1 MQLAV
6 MSYSDLKKAE
16 IQEYIFKHEA
26 DDEKSLVL
34 KSKEILGV
42 SSSLIAQQIAGRRK
56 AKYKLPLWYR
66 TKGIIYPPS
75 INLEQSSSE
84 VTAQYKTTLVQ
95 KGKTGADLTGGFG
108 IDSFFLSKQFDKFYY
123 VEPDSDLLVLVRHN
137 HQLLG
142 ADNIEYINSTAE
154 EFIQESVEQFDFIFI
169 DPSRRSKQ
177 QKVFKLIDCI
187 PNVIELMP
195 SLMSKSRSVLIK
207 NSPLLDIQQGI
218 KELGGVEQTDVVAVD
233 NECKELLF
241 LLKRQLNPSPVIN
254 AVNLNAHG
262 VSVDQFSFQQVDEKT
277 TIAHFAPPQQWLYE
291 PNTAILKAGAF
302 KTIVARFTISK
313 LHPSTHLY
321 TSAQLI
327 ASFPGRTFKI
337 LQHLK
342 LDKSVR
348 EAFPEGYANILTRNY
363 PLSVEEIK
371 KKTGLKEGGEL
382 YLICTQSE
390 KEKHVLLAERIKEN

>member
-6 MSYSDLKKAE
+6 MSYSDLKKEE

-56 AKYKLPLWYR
+56 AKYKLPLWHR

-84 VTAQYKTTLVQ
+84 VTAQYKSTLVQ
-95 KGKTGADLTGGFG
+95 KGETGADLTGGFG
-108 IDSFFLSKQFDKFYY
+108 IDSFFLSKQFDQFYY
-123 VEPDSDLLVLVRHN
+123 VEPDPDLLAMVRHN

-154 EFIQESVEQFDFIFI
+154 EFIQQSAEQFDLVFI

-177 QKVFKLIDCI
+177 QKVFKLTDCI

-195 SLMSKSRSVLIK
+195 ALMNKSRSVLIK

-218 KELGGVEQTDVVAVD
+218 RELGGVEQTDVVAVD

-241 LLKRQLNPSPVIN
+241 VLKRQLNPSPLIN
-254 AVNLNAHG
+254 AVNLNAQG
-262 VSVDQFSFQQVDEKT
+262 AGDPFSFQLLDEKT
-277 TIAHFAPPQQWLYE
+277 TIAHFASPQQWLYE
-291 PNTAILKAGAF
+291 PNAAILKAGAF
-302 KTIVARFTISK
+302 KTIVTRFTVSK

-321 TSAQLI
+321 TSAHRI
-327 ASFPGRTFKI
+327 GSFPGRIFKI

-342 LDKSVR
+342 LDKSMR
-348 EAFPEGYANILTRNY
+348 DAFPEGYANILTRNY

-390 KEKHVLLAERIKEN
+390 KEKHVLLAERVKEN